1 MSSIVKTALAAV
13 IVLGSVSLVPAQGFA
28 ASRAHRHPAYSH
40 HGMYGAPAPSFEGRD
55 VSLPSLAV
63 PSAAQEQWFDRATD
77 GTGAG

>member
-1 MSSIVKTALAAV
+1 
-13 IVLGSVSLVPAQGFA
+13 
-28 ASRAHRHPAYSH
+28 
-40 HGMYGAPAPSFEGRD
+40 MYGAPAPSFEGRD

>member
-1 MSSIVKTALAAV
+1 MFSIIKTAFAAA
-13 IVLGSVSLVPAQGFA
+13 IVLGSVSLAPTQGLA
-28 ASRAHRHPAYSH
+28 ANGAHRHPAYRH
-40 HGMYGAPAPSFEGRD
+40 HGVYGAPAPSFEGRD

>member
-1 MSSIVKTALAAV
+1 MFSIAKAALAST
-13 IVLGSVSLVPAQGFA
+13 IVLGSVSLAPSQGFA
-28 ASRAHRHPAYSH
+28 ANRAHHHAAYSH
-40 HGMYGAPAPSFEGRD
+40 HGMYGAPAPSFESRD